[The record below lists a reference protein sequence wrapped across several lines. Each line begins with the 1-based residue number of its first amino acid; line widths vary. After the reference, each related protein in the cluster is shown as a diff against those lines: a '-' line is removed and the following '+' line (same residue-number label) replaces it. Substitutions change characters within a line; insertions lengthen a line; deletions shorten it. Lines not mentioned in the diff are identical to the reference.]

1 MNTYTWVISA
11 LDCVPSLDGRT
22 NVVSVAHWRLN
33 ATDGNHT
40 VTSYGTQYLGYANS
54 NAFIAYSDLT
64 NETVIGWVQT
74 AMGDEQV
81 QAIQS
86 SLDNQIEKL
95 ITPTIISPPLPWET
109 V

>member
-40 VTSYGTQYLGYANS
+40 VTSYGAQYLGYANN
-54 NAFIAYSDLT
+54 NAFAPFVPLKNDRLSTSTTLRAAAS
-64 NETVIGWVQT
+64 G
-74 AMGDEQV
+74 
-81 QAIQS
+81 S
-86 SLDNQIEKL
+86 
-95 ITPTIISPPLPWET
+95 PTIP
-109 V
+109 